1 MHSSGVG
8 VTRAL
13 DVVKGAVGNEYLAAV
28 VEYVNRRVR
37 SGQGLASAM
46 RETNEFPSVVV
57 QMVST
62 AERTGKMQEALANV
76 IRFFDR
82 EVDAAVRRVTTYM
95 GPILL
100 TALAAVLVLMGTAFY
115 LPAPQ
120 IGDDDP
126 MSMIELNTSAKRAG
140 GSERGISMLEVTLL
154 LGAMVILA
162 AAVAPSLLRVL
173 QDQRHDQVMEELK
186 AIHIAING
194 DESDKTF
201 GFVGD
206 IGRAPVELAELV
218 EIVDLEPFRISEETA
233 VGYGWSG
240 PYLNRG
246 IGTEDW
252 ATDAWGNYYDIG
264 AVGYGQVR
272 SAGPNGEY
280 DDDDDLVYPPH
291 PVNPYGNV
299 VVTIRG
305 HGDGAIV
312 SDPV

>member
-1 MHSSGVG
+1 
-8 VTRAL
+8 
-13 DVVKGAVGNEYLAAV
+13 
-28 VEYVNRRVR
+28 
-37 SGQGLASAM
+37 
-46 RETNEFPSVVV
+46 
-57 QMVST
+57 
-62 AERTGKMQEALANV
+62 
-76 IRFFDR
+76 
-82 EVDAAVRRVTTYM
+82 
-95 GPILL
+95 
-100 TALAAVLVLMGTAFY
+100 
-115 LPAPQ
+115 
-120 IGDDDP
+120 
-126 MSMIELNTSAKRAG
+126 MSMIELNTSLKRAG

-312 SDPV
+312 SDPEGCGVILFYSEEGEEGQVVDETAPYSFTNVHRGIHAIYVACDRYSGGVAEEIGIVTVRGGGSQQVVELHAALGDTVIDEVEPAEGAPEFNAELNRPRPVNGQR